1 MQLQFKQL
9 QLQLTSQP
17 QLEHKLHEDTLPVLT
32 AITPVI
38 VLFVSQTALA
48 DCTAIGASI
57 PLPITVLNADP
68 YMCTNYRPISV
79 LSSISKIIEKLLSFQ
94 IRDYFETNSLL
105 TDCQFGFR
113 TKRSTTDAINYI
125 MERLYQNFNSRKITQ
140 GVFLDFSKAFD
151 TINHEI
157 LVTKL
162 SSFYGFQSPLRS

>member
-48 DCTAIGASI
+48 DCTSIGASI

-79 LSSISKIIEKLLSFQ
+79 LSSISKIIEKLRSFQ
-94 IRDYFETNSLL
+94 IRNYFEN
-105 TDCQFGFR
+105 QFCSR
-113 TKRSTTDAINYI
+113 TKKSTTDAINDI
-125 MERLYQNFNSRKITQ
+125 MGMLYRNFNFRRITQ
-140 GVFLDFSKAFD
+140 GTFLDFSNAFD
-151 TINHEI
+151 IINHEI